1 MHESARVLSTLQVA
15 LSVVVYFGA
24 SALQRYK
31 DPEGTQRLGSRGLP
45 VWLEGLKLR

>member
-1 MHESARVLSTLQVA
+1 VA
-15 LSVVVYFGA
+15 LCVAVFFGA

-31 DPEGTQRLGSRGLP
+31 DPEGTERLGSRGLP